1 VKVLVTGGAGFIGA
15 NLCRTL
21 LNRGVDDVVVLDDL
35 STGYEANLH
44 GMDVSLVRGSIL
56 DAELCRVLALD
67 SKAVIHLAAL
77 GSVPRSVADPLRSH
91 QVNTTGTVNVLMAAR
106 DAGAHVVV
114 ASSSSVYGMNPAIPK
129 HEDLVPMPASPY
141 AVSKLAT
148 ESYALAFA
156 ASYGTSVMAFRFF
169 NVFGP
174 RQAAD
179 HSYAAVIPA
188 FVAAALRR
196 LPVTVHGDGR
206 QTRDFT
212 FVDTVTDVVAG
223 AALDRVSSAR
233 PVNLALGFRYSLLDL
248 LALLEDL
255 LGRPIERRHTEARAG
270 DVRDSQADSGR
281 LRQLFPAVTAV
292 PLHDGLGRT
301 VEWMRGALQSP
312 MAKGA

>member
-1 VKVLVTGGAGFIGA
+1 VKVLVTGGAGFIGS

-21 LNRGVDDVVVLDDL
+21 LSRGVDDVVALDDL
-35 STGYEANLH
+35 STGYEANLA
-44 GMDVSLVRGSIL
+44 GTGVSLVRGSIL
-56 DAELCRVLALD
+56 DAELCRVLARG
-67 SKAVIHLAAL
+67 SHAVIHLAAL
-77 GSVPRSVADPLRSH
+77 GSVPRSVADPVRSH

-114 ASSSSVYGMNPAIPK
+114 ASSSSVYGMNSAIPK
-129 HEDLVPMPASPY
+129 REDLVPMPASPY

-156 ASYGTSVMAFRFF
+156 ASYGASVMAFRFF

-188 FVAAALRR
+188 FVAAALRQ

-212 FVDTVTDVVAG
+212 FVDTVTDVVAE
-223 AALDRVSSAR
+223 AALDRVTSER

-255 LGRPIERRHTEARAG
+255 LGRAIERRHTEARAG

-292 PLHDGLGRT
+292 PLHEGLGRT
-301 VEWMRGALQSP
+301 VEWMHGALQSP
-312 MAKGA
+312 VGKGA